1 MGCAASTE
9 TGFDPARP
17 YELHPDVAL
26 RPEPFG
32 ALAYHYGNRR
42 LTFLRSSEL
51 VRLVGELARH
61 DSVVATMS
69 AICVPPE
76 RQAMLVRALAALDRS
91 NVVRPRIVGSGK
103 VRGDV
108 DDHRAHTARAEPVA
122 GGVTHGG

>member
-42 LTFLRSSEL
+42 LTFLRSPEL
-51 VRLVGELARH
+51 VRLVGELGSH
-61 DSVVATMS
+61 SSVTESMTSIGVA
-69 AICVPPE
+69 PE
-76 RQAMLVRALAALDRS
+76 RQPTLVRALASLASSD
-91 NVVRPRIVGSGK
+91 VVRPRACGDLPPD
-103 VRGDV
+103 RGPD
-108 DDHRAHTARAEPVA
+108 
-122 GGVTHGG
+122 GG

>member
-42 LTFLRSSEL
+42 LTFLRSAEL
-51 VRLVGELARH
+51 VRLVGELASH
-61 DSVVATMS
+61 DSVTDSMS
-69 AICVPPE
+69 ALGVAAEHRPS
-76 RQAMLVRALAALDRS
+76 LVRAMASLAGSD
-91 NVVRPRIVGSGK
+91 VVRE
-103 VRGDV
+103 
-108 DDHRAHTARAEPVA
+108 RARMTPAPERASDA
-122 GGVTHGG
+122 S

>member
-42 LTFLRSSEL
+42 LTFLRSPEL

-61 DSVVATMS
+61 DSVVASMS
-69 AICVPPE
+69 AIGVAPE
-76 RQAMLVRALAALDRS
+76 RQPVLVRALASLAGS
-91 NVVRPRIVGSGK
+91 EVVRPR
-103 VRGDV
+103 
-108 DDHRAHTARAEPVA
+108 A
-122 GGVTHGG
+122 GTREVETSTGGATHGG